1 MSCFYNNI
9 LKCLNKEEEIIEVGV
24 LEAEVTEVE
33 DLVVAA
39 EEEADFKQITNLEE
53 TTINKTTSKTNK
65 TSMDSS
71 NLCKVVNSLKEEETF
86 SHKINISN
94 NNNKTKFLF
103 MNKFVILEI
112 DASPEMED
120 RALEFAPPKT
130 IR

>member
-1 MSCFYNNI
+1 M
-9 LKCLNKEEEIIEVGV
+9 
-24 LEAEVTEVE
+24 EAEVTEVE
-33 DLVVAA
+33 DLVVVE

-71 NLCKVVNSLKEEETF
+71 NLCKVVNSLKVEVETF
-86 SHKINISN
+86 SHKININN